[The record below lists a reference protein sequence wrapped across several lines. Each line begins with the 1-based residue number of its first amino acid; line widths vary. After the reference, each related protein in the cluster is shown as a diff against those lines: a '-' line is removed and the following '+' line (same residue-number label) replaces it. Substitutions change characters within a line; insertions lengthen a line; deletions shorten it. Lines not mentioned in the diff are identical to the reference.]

1 MNKLTKITGITML
14 SIALLTGCQ
23 SKEEKAL
30 QGVWINQNVTEKIT
44 IKDDTI
50 EYEFI
55 DGSSAKNEFEI
66 KDVKKN
72 GNFTLVRKHRKAN
85 GDNYDADTE
94 YLYRLS
100 TDGKKLFEPEGTLY
114 YYKDESK

>member
-30 QGVWINQNVTEKIT
+30 QGVWINQNSTEKLT
-44 IKDDTI
+44 IKDNTI
-50 EYEFI
+50 EYEYI
-55 DGSSAKNEFEI
+55 DGSSDKNEFEI

-100 TDGKKLFEPEGTLY
+100 TDGKKLFKPEGSTY
-114 YYKDESK
+114 YVKDVSK